1 MLTKNEK
8 NWNDEL
14 TLKLREL
21 TMLRA
26 GVFSEEY
33 RDICLKFSG
42 RRNAI
47 VINRIEELKEVL
59 LIIKDA
65 ADDDRMVYDFDADSG
80 SKANSK
86 FMNKV
91 MSSFRT
97 ATPEDIELWDGDKF
111 LGGLVYYSVKR
122 AAWTF
127 EMNAKFEILRLGA
140 TKDYFTNFIWM
151 RYRVKSDLQDT
162 AYTVYDLSEVL
173 KPAVAKIDI
182 DAIQEQIKTLRRT
195 ISLVETEADRQNL
208 EKAALELFAEEFELA
223 EDLEIVV
230 DQVTEKSEVIT
241 EEQKEIVVVLEKPI
255 QQQEEEVVVSTEQK
269 KLPAL
274 EFLRLLNKYLSSNYE
289 PELDAERF
297 NELWVKHNSDYRIIA
312 TIAFEDTDIE
322 DEVEEFLETL
332 L

>member
-59 LIIKDA
+59 LIIKNA
-65 ADDDRMVYDFDADSG
+65 AADDRMVYDFDADSG

-127 EMNAKFEILRLGA
+127 EMNAKFEMLRLGA
-140 TKDYFTNFIWM
+140 AKDYFTNFIWM

-162 AYTVYDLSEVL
+162 AYTISDLSEVL

-182 DAIQEQIKTLRRT
+182 DAIQEQMKILRRT

-208 EKAALELFAEEFELA
+208 EKAALELFTEEFELVEDVEVVIEPTVA
-223 EDLEIVV
+223 EE
-230 DQVTEKSEVIT
+230 SEVII
-241 EEQKEIVVVLEKPI
+241 KERQETIVVLEKPI
-255 QQQEEEVVVSTEQK
+255 QQQEVVVLTEQK

-322 DEVEEFLETL
+322 DEVEEFLDTL

>member
-1 MLTKNEK
+1 MLVKNEK

-21 TMLRA
+21 TILKA
-26 GVFSEEY
+26 GIFSDEY
-33 RDICLKFSG
+33 RDVCLKFSG

-47 VINRIEELKEVL
+47 VINSIEELKEILTV
-59 LIIKDA
+59 IKDA
-65 ADDDRMVYDFDADSG
+65 AADDRMVYDFDADTG

-91 MSSFRT
+91 MASFRT
-97 ATPEDIELWDGDKF
+97 ATPEDIELWDGEKF

-127 EMNAKFEILRLGA
+127 EMSAKFEILRLGA

-162 AYTVYDLSEVL
+162 AYTVSDLNDVL
-173 KPAVAKIDI
+173 KPAVAKIDVN
-182 DAIQEQIKTLRRT
+182 AIQEQIKTLRRT
-195 ISLVETEADRQNL
+195 IALVETEADRQNL
-208 EKAALELFAEEFELA
+208 EKAALELFAEEFEIQEQQVGIA
-223 EDLEIVV
+223 E
-230 DQVTEKSEVIT
+230 TEMVFE
-241 EEQKEIVVVLEKPI
+241 
-255 QQQEEEVVVSTEQK
+255 QQQIEETKEPEVEEKEPTVQENKK

-274 EFLRLLNKYLSSNYE
+274 EFLKVLNRFLSKNYE
-289 PELDAERF
+289 QELDSERF
-297 NELWVKHNSDYRIIA
+297 NKLWIEHNGDFEVI
-312 TIAFEDTDIE
+312 TKIAFEDTDIE
-322 DEVEEFLETL
+322 DEIEEFLETL

>member
-1 MLTKNEK
+1 M
-8 NWNDEL
+8 
-14 TLKLREL
+14 
-21 TMLRA
+21 
-26 GVFSEEY
+26 
-33 RDICLKFSG
+33 
-42 RRNAI
+42 
-47 VINRIEELKEVL
+47 
-59 LIIKDA
+59 
-65 ADDDRMVYDFDADSG
+65 
-80 SKANSK
+80 
-86 FMNKV
+86 
-91 MSSFRT
+91 
-97 ATPEDIELWDGDKF
+97 
-111 LGGLVYYSVKR
+111 
-122 AAWTF
+122 
-127 EMNAKFEILRLGA
+127 
-140 TKDYFTNFIWM
+140 
-151 RYRVKSDLQDT
+151 
-162 AYTVYDLSEVL
+162 L

-182 DAIQEQIKTLRRT
+182 DAIQEQIKILRRT

-255 QQQEEEVVVSTEQK
+255 QHQEVVVSTEQK

-289 PELDAERF
+289 QELDAERF

>member
-1 MLTKNEK
+1 MLVKNEK

-21 TMLRA
+21 TMLKA
-26 GVFSEEY
+26 GVFSDEY
-33 RDICLKFSG
+33 RDVCLKFSG

-47 VINRIEELKEVL
+47 VINRIEELKEILTV
-59 LIIKDA
+59 IKDA
-65 ADDDRMVYDFDADSG
+65 AADDRMVYDFDADTG

-91 MSSFRT
+91 MASFRT
-97 ATPEDIELWDGDKF
+97 ATPEDIELWDGEKF

-127 EMNAKFEILRLGA
+127 EMSAKFEILRLGA

-162 AYTVYDLSEVL
+162 AYSVKDLNDVL

-182 DAIQEQIKTLRRT
+182 NAIQEQIKTLRRT
-195 ISLVETEADRQNL
+195 IALVETEADRQNL
-208 EKAALELFAEEFELA
+208 EKAALELFAEEFEIQEQQVDIA
-223 EDLEIVV
+223 ETEMVFEQQ
-230 DQVTEKSEVIT
+230 QVEETKEPEV
-241 EEQKEIVVVLEKPI
+241 EETKPI
-255 QQQEEEVVVSTEQK
+255 VQENKK
-269 KLPAL
+269 KLQAL
-274 EFLRLLNKYLSSNYE
+274 EFLKALNKYLSKNYE
-289 PELDAERF
+289 QELDSERF
-297 NELWVKHNSDYRIIA
+297 NGLWIEHNGDFEAI
-312 TIAFEDTDIE
+312 TKIAFEDTDIE
-322 DEVEEFLETL
+322 DEIEEFLETL

>member
-1 MLTKNEK
+1 MLVKNEK

-21 TMLRA
+21 TMLKA
-26 GVFSEEY
+26 GIFSDEY
-33 RDICLKFSG
+33 RDVCLKFSG

-47 VINRIEELKEVL
+47 VINRIEELKEILTV
-59 LIIKDA
+59 IKDA
-65 ADDDRMVYDFDADSG
+65 AADDRMVYDFDADTG

-86 FMNKV
+86 FMIKV

-127 EMNAKFEILRLGA
+127 EMSAKFEMLRIGA

-162 AYTVYDLSEVL
+162 AYSVKDLNDVL
-173 KPAVAKIDI
+173 KPAIAKIDI

-195 ISLVETEADRQNL
+195 IALVETEADRQNL
-208 EKAALELFAEEFELA
+208 EKAALELFTEEFESVEELP
-223 EDLEIVV
+223 VV
-230 DQVTEKSEVIT
+230 VETAVEEVNAVVTEQLETISIT
-241 EEQKEIVVVLEKPI
+241 EELIK
-255 QQQEEEVVVSTEQK
+255 QQEVAPRK
-269 KLPAL
+269 KTLPAL
-274 EFLRLLNKYLSSNYE
+274 EFLKMLNRYLSKNYE
-289 PELDAERF
+289 QELDSERF
-297 NELWVKHNSDYRIIA
+297 NELWIEHNGDFEAI
-312 TIAFEDTDIE
+312 TKIAFEDTDIE
-322 DEVEEFLETL
+322 DEIEEFLETL

>member
-1 MLTKNEK
+1 MLVKNEK

-21 TMLRA
+21 TMLKA
-26 GVFSEEY
+26 GVFSDEY
-33 RDICLKFSG
+33 RDVCLKFSG

-47 VINRIEELKEVL
+47 VINRIEELKEILTV
-59 LIIKDA
+59 IKDA
-65 ADDDRMVYDFDADSG
+65 AADDRMVYDFDADTG

-91 MSSFRT
+91 MASFRT
-97 ATPEDIELWDGDKF
+97 ATPEDIELWDGEKF

-127 EMNAKFEILRLGA
+127 EMSAKFEILRLGT

-162 AYTVYDLSEVL
+162 AYSVKDLNDVL

-182 DAIQEQIKTLRRT
+182 NAIQEQIKMLRRT
-195 ISLVETEADRQNL
+195 IALVETEADRQNL
-208 EKAALELFAEEFELA
+208 EKTALELFAEEFEIQEQQVDIA
-223 EDLEIVV
+223 ETEMVFEQQ
-230 DQVTEKSEVIT
+230 QVEETKEPEV
-241 EEQKEIVVVLEKPI
+241 EETKPI
-255 QQQEEEVVVSTEQK
+255 MQENKK
-269 KLPAL
+269 KLQAL
-274 EFLRLLNKYLSSNYE
+274 EFLKVLNKYLSKNYE
-289 PELDAERF
+289 QELDSERF
-297 NELWVKHNSDYRIIA
+297 NELWIEHNGDFEVI
-312 TIAFEDTDIE
+312 TKIAFEDTDIE
-322 DEVEEFLETL
+322 DEIEEFLETL

>member
-1 MLTKNEK
+1 MLVKNEK

-21 TMLRA
+21 TMLKA
-26 GVFSEEY
+26 GVFSDEY
-33 RDICLKFSG
+33 RDVCLKFSG

-47 VINRIEELKEVL
+47 VINRIEELKEILTV
-59 LIIKDA
+59 IKDA
-65 ADDDRMVYDFDADSG
+65 AADDRMVYDFDADTG

-91 MSSFRT
+91 MASFRT

-127 EMNAKFEILRLGA
+127 EMSAKFEILRLGA

-162 AYTVYDLSEVL
+162 AYSVKDLNDVL

-182 DAIQEQIKTLRRT
+182 NAIQEQIKMLRRT
-195 ISLVETEADRQNL
+195 IALVETEADRQNL
-208 EKAALELFAEEFELA
+208 EKTALELFAEEFEIQEQQVDIA
-223 EDLEIVV
+223 ETEMVFEQQ
-230 DQVTEKSEVIT
+230 QVEETKEPEV
-241 EEQKEIVVVLEKPI
+241 EETKPI
-255 QQQEEEVVVSTEQK
+255 VQENKK
-269 KLPAL
+269 KLQAL
-274 EFLRLLNKYLSSNYE
+274 EFLKVLNKYLSKNYE
-289 PELDAERF
+289 QELDSERF
-297 NELWVKHNSDYRIIA
+297 NELWIEHNGDFEVI
-312 TIAFEDTDIE
+312 TKIAFEDTDIE
-322 DEVEEFLETL
+322 DEIEEFLETL

>member
-1 MLTKNEK
+1 MLVKNEK

-21 TMLRA
+21 TMLKA
-26 GVFSEEY
+26 GVFSDEY
-33 RDICLKFSG
+33 RDVCLKFSG

-47 VINRIEELKEVL
+47 VINRIEELKEILTV
-59 LIIKDA
+59 IKDA
-65 ADDDRMVYDFDADSG
+65 AADDRMVYDFDADTG

-91 MSSFRT
+91 MASFRT
-97 ATPEDIELWDGDKF
+97 ATPEDIELWDGEKF

-127 EMNAKFEILRLGA
+127 EMSAKFEILRLGA

-162 AYTVYDLSEVL
+162 AYSVKDLNDVL

-182 DAIQEQIKTLRRT
+182 NAIQEQIKTLRRT
-195 ISLVETEADRQNL
+195 IALVETEADRQNL
-208 EKAALELFAEEFELA
+208 EKAALELFAEEFEIQEQQVDIA
-223 EDLEIVV
+223 ETEMVFEQQ
-230 DQVTEKSEVIT
+230 QVEETKEPEV
-241 EEQKEIVVVLEKPI
+241 EETKPI
-255 QQQEEEVVVSTEQK
+255 VQENKK
-269 KLPAL
+269 KLQAL
-274 EFLRLLNKYLSSNYE
+274 ELLKALNKYLSKNYE
-289 PELDAERF
+289 QELDSERF
-297 NELWVKHNSDYRIIA
+297 NELWIEHNGDFEVI
-312 TIAFEDTDIE
+312 TKIAFEDTDIE
-322 DEVEEFLETL
+322 DEIEEFLETL

>member
-1 MLTKNEK
+1 
-8 NWNDEL
+8 
-14 TLKLREL
+14 
-21 TMLRA
+21 
-26 GVFSEEY
+26 
-33 RDICLKFSG
+33 
-42 RRNAI
+42 
-47 VINRIEELKEVL
+47 
-59 LIIKDA
+59 
-65 ADDDRMVYDFDADSG
+65 
-80 SKANSK
+80 
-86 FMNKV
+86 
-91 MSSFRT
+91 
-97 ATPEDIELWDGDKF
+97 
-111 LGGLVYYSVKR
+111 
-122 AAWTF
+122 
-127 EMNAKFEILRLGA
+127 
-140 TKDYFTNFIWM
+140 M

-162 AYTVYDLSEVL
+162 AYTVSDLSEVL

-208 EKAALELFAEEFELA
+208 EKAALELFAEEFELV

-255 QQQEEEVVVSTEQK
+255 QQQEVVISTKQK

-297 NELWVKHNSDYRIIA
+297 NELWIKHNSDYRIIA
-312 TIAFEDTDIE
+312 AIAFEDTDIE